1 MPLGGDGTPCLRCY
15 PGVSSPGLVGLAGY
29 EPAIIQRHGRWIRP
43 MCGGNPR
50 TRRALLVRQYR
61 LFQASRSAAYW
72 LPKERDYC
80 CFLTT
85 LPFGWRSMT
94 YPRGSNPHHAI
105 KPLRRVT
112 AIWLLT
118 RLRQPELVGPA
129 GVEPASAGFLCPRA
143 QTVRPMKCPSVRAA
157 KRLSALS
164 HNGRRVSPSQ
174 GGTDNRH
181 VDQTHRGG
189 AGGCR
194 TRTFAALAQPR
205 AFRRRS
211 FPDELPAPCYPR
223 SKGMT
228 STFPQSIG
236 SGRRRVS
243 SHAVSWGSSSS
254 GVFRRTTA

>member
-1 MPLGGDGTPCLRCY
+1 MAPHASAARSTPAARCGLRRCGCASRRPHGSVLRTLLRCY
-15 PGVSSPGLVGLAGY
+15 PGVSGPG
-29 EPAIIQRHGRWIRP
+29 
-43 MCGGNPR
+43 
-50 TRRALLVRQYR
+50 
-61 LFQASRSAAYW
+61 
-72 LPKERDYC
+72 
-80 CFLTT
+80 
-85 LPFGWRSMT
+85 
-94 YPRGSNPHHAI
+94 
-105 KPLRRVT
+105 
-112 AIWLLT
+112 
-118 RLRQPELVGPA
+118 LVGPA
-129 GVEPASAGFLCPRA
+129 GVEPASAGFLCSRA
-143 QTVRPMKCPSVRAA
+143 QTVRPMKCPSVRAV

-228 STFPQSIG
+228 STFPQSTG
-236 SGRRRVS
+236 SGRRRVL
-243 SHAVSWGSSSS
+243 SHAVSCGSSSS
-254 GVFRRTTA
+254 VVFRRTTA

>member
-1 MPLGGDGTPCLRCY
+1 MQCLIQGTSRVCQARGWWGRLGTSQQSSSAMAAGSAPC
-15 PGVSSPGLVGLAGY
+15 VAGIP
-29 EPAIIQRHGRWIRP
+29 EPAVPYLSASTDH
-43 MCGGNPR
+43 
-50 TRRALLVRQYR
+50 
-61 LFQASRSAAYW
+61 FQASRSAAYW
-72 LPKERDYC
+72 LPKEWDYC
-80 CFLTT
+80 CFLAA

-118 RLRQPELVGPA
+118 RRRQPGLVGPA

-143 QTVRPMKCPSVRAA
+143 QTVRPMCPSVRAA

-164 HNGRRVSPSQ
+164 HIGRRVSPPQ
-174 GGTDNRH
+174 GGTDNRR

-194 TRTFAALAQPR
+194 TRTFVALAQPR

-211 FPDELPAPCYPR
+211 FPDELPAPCSALYGPIPAQR
-223 SKGMT
+223 G
-228 STFPQSIG
+228 
-236 SGRRRVS
+236 
-243 SHAVSWGSSSS
+243 
-254 GVFRRTTA
+254 

>member
-1 MPLGGDGTPCLRCY
+1 MPLGGNDTPCLRCY
-15 PGVSSPGLVGLAGY
+15 PGVSSPGLVGPTGY
-29 EPAIIQRHGRWIRP
+29 EPAIIQRRGRWISP

-129 GVEPASAGFLCPRA
+129 GVEPASAGFLCSRA
-143 QTVRPMKCPSVRAA
+143 QTVRPIKCPSVRAV

-228 STFPQSIG
+228 STFPQSTG
-236 SGRRRVS
+236 SGRRRVL

>member
-1 MPLGGDGTPCLRCY
+1 MPIGGNDTPCLRCY
-15 PGVSSPGLVGLAGY
+15 PAVSSPGLVGLAGY
-29 EPAIIQRHGRWIRP
+29 EPAIIQRHGRWISP

-118 RLRQPELVGPA
+118 RLRQPELVGRA
-129 GVEPASAGFLCPRA
+129 GLAPSSAGFLCPRA
-143 QTVRPMKCPSVRAA
+143 QSFRPMCPSVRAV

-164 HNGRRVSPSQ
+164 HTLEVPNSMGLTTGALTRRAA
-174 GGTDNRH
+174 
-181 VDQTHRGG
+181 GG
-189 AGGCR
+189 AGGC
-194 TRTFAALAQPR
+194 
-205 AFRRRS
+205 
-211 FPDELPAPCYPR
+211 
-223 SKGMT
+223 
-228 STFPQSIG
+228 
-236 SGRRRVS
+236 
-243 SHAVSWGSSSS
+243 
-254 GVFRRTTA
+254 

>member
-1 MPLGGDGTPCLRCY
+1 MPLGGNDTPCLRCY
-15 PGVSSPGLVGLAGY
+15 PGVSSPGLVGPTGY
-29 EPAIIQRHGRWIRP
+29 EPAIIQRRGRWISP

-129 GVEPASAGFLCPRA
+129 EVEPASAGFLCSRA

-181 VDQTHRGG
+181 VDQTRRGG

-211 FPDELPAPCYPR
+211 FPDELPAPCSTHSTPLARCGLRPYASLSPL
-223 SKGMT
+223 KGDDLHV
-228 STFPQSIG
+228 PAEHRLRAAQ
-236 SGRRRVS
+236 
-243 SHAVSWGSSSS
+243 
-254 GVFRRTTA
+254 GV

>member
-15 PGVSSPGLVGLAGY
+15 PGVSSPGLVGRAGY
-29 EPAIIQRHGRWIRP
+29 EPAIIQRHGRWISP

-129 GVEPASAGFLCPRA
+129 GVEPASAGFLFSRA

-164 HNGRRVSPSQ
+164 HIGRRVSPSQ

-181 VDQTHRGG
+181 VDQTRRGG
-189 AGGCR
+189 KGWGR
-194 TRTFAALAQPR
+194 PSEPFSAADA
-205 AFRRRS
+205 
-211 FPDELPAPCYPR
+211 EHLPARGHHAR

-228 STFPQSIG
+228 STFPRSIG